1 LSITVGLTPAT
12 SGKILMY
19 NSRVGLYRRRLS
31 VHQLQSFRLVM
42 GHSIESK
49 YQLYLYDIVFYQI
62 VKLHIEVFDI

>member
-1 LSITVGLTPAT
+1 
-12 SGKILMY
+12 MY